1 MALSNFT
8 RESISGMTNTKGK
21 TSGADIVDSGGTLG
35 PIPLNP
41 SAANKKTYP
50 GAFSINTLGLDDNL
64 RFTDITGN
72 IDTTIINTTWFRDK
86 YSETT

>member
-8 RESISGMTNTKGK
+8 RATVTGKTATKGK
-21 TSGADIVDSGGTLG
+21 TSDGTTVDSNLTLG
-35 PIPLNP
+35 PIGLEP
-41 SAANKKTYP
+41 SVANKKTYP

-72 IDTTIINTTWFRDK
+72 IDTTIINNTWFRDK
-86 YSETT
+86 YSETS